1 MLMGIWLRMI
11 KIEVS
16 DQGVDHWWWMTK
28 KNKIEKNW
36 TWVELPLPLCVLLV
50 FTEQKQIWKD
60 IFSCY
65 FVADVL
71 SLMSISGRTNSMI
84 VKPKALCPFQT
95 FKCFFCTYVCLAIL
109 EVPGGCLRKL
119 PRTKK
124 HLDAPEPTTLSS
136 PISTYLCPFS
146 ILTLFGWL

>member
-1 MLMGIWLRMI
+1 MI
-11 KIEVS
+11 KTEVS
-16 DQGVDHWWWMTK
+16 DQEVDHWWWLTK
-28 KNKIEKNW
+28 RNKIEKKTEHESNY
-36 TWVELPLPLCVLLV
+36 LCLCV
-50 FTEQKQIWKD
+50 FYW
-60 IFSCY
+60 FSLNKNKFERIY
-65 FVADVL
+65 FHIFVADVL
-71 SLMSISGRTNSMI
+71 SLISKSGRTNSMI

-109 EVPGGCLRKL
+109 EVPGGCLTKL

-146 ILTLFGWL
+146 ILTLFGCL